1 MVQVPDVVIGDP
13 VTVINEGTVTATEV
27 TVPLVKL
34 DADIVP
40 ANVKFPVWLRDMTG
54 APIVVLVVGIQVHP
68 PSATPLALLLKKL
81 VSPCAPVQFHPI
93 PAP

>member
-1 MVQVPDVVIGDP
+1 MDGVPATNNPLLEIRTPVSSGEFCKTTAPVPVEDALMAIVPDVVIGDP

-40 ANVKFPVWLRDMTG
+40 ANVKFPV
-54 APIVVLVVGIQVHP
+54 
-68 PSATPLALLLKKL
+68 
-81 VSPCAPVQFHPI
+81 
-93 PAP
+93 

>member
-40 ANVKFPVWLRDMTG
+40 ANVKFPVWLRDITG
-54 APIVVLVVGIQVHP
+54 APTTVLVVGIHVHP
-68 PSATPLALLLKKL
+68 PATAPLALLLKKL
-81 VSPCAPVQFHPI
+81 VSPCPFV
-93 PAP
+93 